1 MKTHCPSCSK
11 EFEVP
16 ESYIGRKATCAACKS
31 KFVVE
36 AIAAPAYELVPSWES
51 ELPTAEAV
59 ETVQYTPPP
68 IKIKPAPAPMPKRS
82 NFLMKQVPIWIVGA
96 SSVGALT
103 LGCVAGREHLKYQV
117 RSQFEQAFLQ
127 FGGTREALNAGK
139 SGKANS
145 PEPKAAIATP
155 PKQQFM
161 IGDVFSNEK
170 FSVAVLEARVG
181 VPKLADKIGDLKY
194 NASKDYLMLTLQF
207 ANKDPRKKLSFTED
221 GRFGRSN
228 FVVEDDVKNVVR
240 GVDFGF
246 STIVQGG
253 LQQNDINPGETVTHV
268 CVFTE
273 PLPKTEFLTL
283 TVDFSCFYEE
293 GEVVFKIPMNSVQRE
308 R

>member
-1 MKTHCPSCSK
+1 MKTKCPSCSK

-68 IKIKPAPAPMPKRS
+68 IKVKPAPTPTPKQP

-103 LGCVAGREHLKYQV
+103 IGCVAGREHLKYQV
-117 RSQFEQAFLQ
+117 RSKMEQAFLGL
-127 FGGTREALNAGK
+127 GGSREALEAGK
-139 SGKANS
+139 AGKGNVT
-145 PEPKAAIATP
+145 EPKKTIAEP
-155 PKQQFM
+155 PKKQLM
-161 IGDVFSNEK
+161 IGEFFNNEK
-170 FSVAVLEARVG
+170 FSIAVLEARVG

-194 NASKDYLMLTLQF
+194 NASKEYLMLTLQF

-246 STIVQGG
+246 STIVQGA

-283 TVDFSCFYEE
+283 TIDFSCFFED
-293 GEVVFKIPMNSVQRE
+293 GEVVFKIPMNSVRRE